1 MHTISDLNYKG
12 TVLRVAVPSPLR
24 RYFDYLPPQHVDL
37 GGVRT
42 GIRVLVPFGKRQLV
56 GVLVELATESNLPRS
71 RLKAAIEILD
81 REPLYSLPMQRVL
94 NWASHYYQCPPG
106 EVYATALPA
115 KLRSPKTRKIQPKYW
130 KQSEFPNTEA
140 LELLGRAPQQ
150 KRLYE
155 LIGTGECPTTEQ
167 CIVAGFSLQLLRE
180 LERKRLIA
188 EQDQH
193 LAATPFDSASE
204 VNVASFTL
212 TQAQVLA
219 LNTIE
224 SYLDGFA
231 CFLVDGVTGSGKTEV
246 YMRAMQTQL
255 AKGNQCLV
263 LVPEIGLTPQTVM
276 HFEKRFRVPVVTLHS
291 GLNDSERLNAWNA
304 AQDGQAGIIIG
315 TRSAIFTPM
324 AKPGLIVVDE
334 EHDSSFKQ
342 QDGFRYS
349 ARDLALVR
357 GREEKICVILGSATP
372 SMESIQNAKSGKFYH
387 LQLKD
392 RAGKAGTATI
402 EIIDIATARLHEGF
416 SELLLYK
423 IEKHL
428 QMGNQVLV
436 FINRRGFAPVLNC
449 TSCGWTAEC
458 DNCAAQLTIHSKPPA
473 MRCHHCGAV
482 KHLPVNCP
490 ICKLKS
496 LTTVGIGT
504 QKIEKFLQ
512 ERFQETKVLRIDRD
526 SVRNKSQMQEKFAQ
540 VHKGEACIL
549 LGTQML
555 AKGHHF
561 PKITL
566 VAILDADAGLFS
578 ADFRGQEQ
586 MAQTIIQVAGRA
598 GRADKPGEVLIQS
611 RHAGHAVLQ
620 SLVNGDYSAFSNLL
634 LKERKQTGMPPFSY
648 LALVRAESKDVQQ
661 PPVYLQKV
669 RSHVE
674 DMLSSQGSP
683 SLFLLGP
690 IPAPMEKRAGRYRW
704 QLLLRGSNRSA
715 MQGLMAD
722 LCHFLENTKTPSHLR
737 WSVDI
742 DPLDLI

>member
-24 RYFDYLPPQHVDL
+24 RYCDYLPPQHVDL
-37 GGVRT
+37 HGVRT

-56 GVLVELATESNLPRS
+56 GVLVELASESNLPLS
-71 RLKAAIEILD
+71 RLKPAIEILD
-81 REPLYSLPMQRVL
+81 KEPLYSLPMQRVL
-94 NWASHYYQCPPG
+94 NWAAYYYQCPPG

-115 KLRSPKTRKIQPKYW
+115 KLRSPEARKIGPKCW
-130 KQSEFPNTEA
+130 RKTDLPNTEA
-140 LELLGRAPQQ
+140 LELLKRAPKQ
-150 KRLYE
+150 KQLYE
-155 LIGTGECPTTEQ
+155 FIVTEEFPTTAR
-167 CIVAGFSLQLLRE
+167 CIAAGFNRSQLRE
-180 LERKRLIA
+180 LKRRQFIA
-188 EQDQH
+188 EQNQEM
-193 LAATPFDSASE
+193 AIAPFDSTSA
-204 VNVASFTL
+204 VNVAAFTL
-212 TQAQVLA
+212 TPAQAAA
-219 LNTIE
+219 LNSIE
-224 SYLDGFA
+224 TRLDSFA

-246 YMRAMQTQL
+246 YMRAMQTRL
-255 AKGNQCLV
+255 AKGKQCLV
-263 LVPEIGLTPQTVM
+263 LVPEIGLTPQTVV
-276 HFEKRFRVPVVTLHS
+276 HFDKRFRVPVVTLHS
-291 GLNDSERLNAWNA
+291 GLNDSERLIAWNA

-324 AKPGLIVVDE
+324 ARPGLIVVDE

-372 SMESIQNAKSGKFYH
+372 SMESLQNARSDKFYH

-392 RAGKAGTATI
+392 RVGKAGTASI
-402 EIIDIATARLHEGF
+402 EIVDIATARLHEGF

-428 QMGNQVLV
+428 QQDNQVLV

-482 KHLPVNCP
+482 KQLPSNCP
-490 ICKLKS
+490 SCKMKS
-496 LTTVGIGT
+496 LTTMGIGT

-512 ERFQETKVLRIDRD
+512 ERFRETRVLRIDRD
-526 SVRNKSQMQEKFAQ
+526 SVRNKSQMLEKFAH
-540 VHKGEACIL
+540 VHTGEPCIL

-566 VAILDADAGLFS
+566 AAILDADAGLFS

-598 GRADKPGEVLIQS
+598 GRADKRGEVLIQT

-620 SLVNGDYSAFSNLL
+620 SLIDGDYSTFSNLL
-634 LKERKQTGMPPFSY
+634 LKERKQTGMPPFSF
-648 LALVRAESKDVQQ
+648 LALVRAESRDALQ
-661 PPVYLQKV
+661 PSVFLQKV
-669 RSHVE
+669 RSHAE
-674 DMLSSQGSP
+674 TLLESQVSP
-683 SLFLLGP
+683 TAFVLGP

-704 QLLLRGSNRSA
+704 QLLFRGFNRKA
-715 MQGLMAD
+715 LQDLMAQIGE
-722 LCHFLENTKTPSHLR
+722 FLESTKSPSALR
-737 WSVDI
+737 WSIDI